1 MFMFFK
7 VLTLSLFYSKLSLKY
22 KTDYLIGMNTDNMN
36 KSFSP
41 LRWYN
46 IYFNFEKKYFKSLQK
61 YFYTIQGITIM
72 S

>member
-36 KSFSP
+36 KSFP
-41 LRWYN
+41 LLDGIIFTLTLRKNTLKVYRN
-46 IYFNFEKKYFKSLQK
+46 IFTPYRE
-61 YFYTIQGITIM
+61 
-72 S
+72 